1 MLFFM
6 IWYLSGVITLYYL
19 CKEDQGY
26 VRIKDIFIILVAGLM
41 GFIAC
46 VFLVLI
52 KYGDEIKGSLESIK
66 EFLNKKIL

>member
-6 IWYLSGVITLYYL
+6 IWYLSGVITLYHL
-19 CKEDQGY
+19 CKEEQGY
-26 VRIKDIFIILVAGLM
+26 VRIKDTFIIAAAGLM

-46 VFLVLI
+46 IFLVLF
-52 KYGDEIKGSLESIK
+52 KYGDEIKGSLESVK